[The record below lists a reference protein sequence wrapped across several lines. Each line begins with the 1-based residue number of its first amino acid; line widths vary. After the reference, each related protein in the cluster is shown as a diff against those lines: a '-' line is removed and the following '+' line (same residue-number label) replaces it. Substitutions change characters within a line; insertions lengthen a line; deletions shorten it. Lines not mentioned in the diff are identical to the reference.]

1 MFHAGEMS
9 VTKDWCRYKKMEIR
23 ASGFNESY
31 IIAEAFFTIRVTHL
45 KMV

>member
-1 MFHAGEMS
+1 MFHAGKMS

-31 IIAEAFFTIRVTHL
+31 IIAEDFFTMRANRL